1 MLEGEP
7 LPVAL
12 GLTFLAG
19 LATLIG
25 GLIGVSAGPSNRRFL
40 AVSLGLSGGMMIYI
54 SFMELM
60 PAARADFEAA
70 GSEAP
75 ELSLSLAFFAGML
88 AIAVIDFLIP
98 EPDNPHMGSDDTPES
113 IERLQLRRMGVLA
126 GLAIAIHNFP
136 EGIATFLSAFRDLR
150 FGLPVAVAVAL
161 HNIPE
166 GVAVA
171 VPVYHADGSRKKALL
186 YCAVSGLAEPL
197 GALLALAALS
207 VFADPWV
214 MAVVTAG
221 VAGVMVFISLD
232 TMIPNAK
239 RYDEG
244 HDAVYGL
251 MGGMGLMALT
261 LQAL

>member
-1 MLEGEP
+1 VPDREP
-7 LPVAL
+7 LAVAL
-12 GLTFLAG
+12 GLTLLAG

-25 GLIGVSAGPSNRRFL
+25 GLIGVSAGPTNRRFL

-54 SFMELM
+54 SFVELM
-60 PAARADFEAA
+60 PAARSDFEAA
-70 GSEAP
+70 GSSVPDLAVT
-75 ELSLSLAFFAGML
+75 LAFFAGML
-88 AIAVIDFLIP
+88 AIAAIDFVIP
-98 EPDNPHMGSDDTPES
+98 EPSNPHMGTDETAES
-113 IERLQLRRMGVLA
+113 VEKLRLRRMGILA
-126 GLAIAIHNFP
+126 GLGIAIHNFP

-171 VPVYHADGSRKKALL
+171 VPVYQADGSRRKALL

-197 GALLALAALS
+197 GALLALAAIR
-207 VFADPWV
+207 VFGDPWV
-214 MAVVTAG
+214 MALVTAG

-232 TMIPNAK
+232 TLIPNAK
-239 RYDEG
+239 RYEEG

-251 MGGMGLMALT
+251 MVGMGIMALT
-261 LQAL
+261 LLAL